1 VLNGSV
7 FHNAEKLWLNLA
19 KHMEGHAMND
29 TVMSV
34 VTVTLTDTVE
44 IQLPLVN
51 LPLKLQ
57 LQRDHS
63 DHVCGMKS
71 REGSFQDSKQR
82 QANNELWQ
90 RKYRWTGHVLRH
102 DGLLYELS
110 EGRMRGKQM
119 REKNSND
126 T

>member
-1 VLNGSV
+1 
-7 FHNAEKLWLNLA
+7 
-19 KHMEGHAMND
+19 MND